1 MQPRTLRGRSE
12 SMERALSVV
21 RAAGRHGSGGVV
33 LVSGAAGIGKT
44 ALLTEVCR
52 QAGRLQVRP
61 ALGTCDPIEQVSPGA
76 PLITPLR
83 SGRDPLITAEE
94 YRNIVAARHEPLLLV
109 EAVASALERAASE
122 GPILIALDD
131 VQWVDRVSAFVVR
144 GLLSRLLGLPVVW
157 LLATRDDSADVLGA
171 VQTRLEH
178 IRLAPLGAADLAAI
192 ARDRLGRPPDERT
205 RRFLDASA
213 GNALLAVD
221 VLDNLTRAAARG
233 EPDTV
238 PEEFGAAIA
247 GRLAALPD
255 QARALVEVVAVGGRP
270 LTVHEALRFVQEPGG
285 RAKDGFASDRSAS
298 DGRAS
303 ECSAGDGPGSDTFA
317 GDGRACGPSASEGPG
332 SDTFAGDGLSADR
345 SATHGPAGDRRAS
358 DRAASDGG
366 LAAAL
371 DSALI
376 TLTGRLLAPRH
387 DLVREAVCA
396 AVPEA
401 TLRALHRRFAAHH
414 LDAGQALLA
423 APHARAAATAGD
435 VLSARILIAAA
446 EELATASPGDAGD
459 LAALAFRTM
468 RPQQATWL
476 ELSRRCL
483 SVLCRTQRAGEAVA
497 VADAILAHVDD
508 PDLAG
513 AVESEAARALWLGG
527 RLGELLARI
536 GPRLDAGALTPAVGA
551 RLTAARALADTRLL
565 TGGRAACEAA
575 AALDLARASGD
586 RDALALAL
594 HAVGEAARNEGRH
607 QDALRSFREL
617 RSLAGPQQLAEE
629 VTALQFLDRYD
640 HAQLLLDEVRSDCA
654 ATTGPNLPALHYA
667 QMWQDFN
674 LGRSDDAGSAARTL
688 LDLGQQLGGGVY
700 ALDAVIVQISLALL
714 RGDTP
719 GAATLLVEAD
729 RLTDADDDV
738 RRPGLTVMRGWL
750 AAARGDVATA
760 LGVLGPVASGAVST
774 CSYWPLWPCWMGLFF
789 EIGAAAADAT
799 FSSVVV
805 QVAELAASRNP
816 GVASFEGVALS
827 LRGREKGDL
836 AMLAESA
843 RVLARSP
850 RPLLRAYGADRYGR
864 ALLAHGQRE
873 AALAQLDRAWDDYHR
888 MDARV
893 YRDDVQRV
901 LTGAGARRPDRP
913 APGPRPDRGWDALT
927 GAERRVA
934 RLIADGHSNRSAAG
948 ELGVSV
954 NTVGTHLRVVF
965 GKLGV
970 QSRVQLANALHRT
983 EVDAP

>member
-12 SMERALSVV
+12 PMERALTVV

-44 ALLTEVCR
+44 ALVMEVCR
-52 QAGRLQVRP
+52 QAGRIQVRP

-76 PLITPLR
+76 PLITALR
-83 SGRDPLITAEE
+83 SGREPLITAEE
-94 YRNIVAARHEPLLLV
+94 YRQIVAVLHEPLLLV
-109 EAVASALERAASE
+109 EAVASALERAASQ
-122 GPILIALDD
+122 GPILIAIDD

-144 GLLSRLLGLPVVW
+144 TLLSRLLGLPVVW
-157 LLATRDDSADVLGA
+157 LLATREDGAEVLGP

-178 IRLAPLGAADLAAI
+178 ISLAPLTPVDLAAI
-192 ARDRLGRPPDERT
+192 AQDRLGRRPDERT

-213 GNALLAVD
+213 GNPLLAID

-233 EPDTV
+233 VPDTV

-247 GRLAALPD
+247 ARLAALPD
-255 QARALVEVVAVGGRP
+255 QARALVELVAVCGRP
-270 LTVHEALRFVQEPGG
+270 LAVQEALRFSRDSGG
-285 RAKDGFASDRSAS
+285 SGT
-298 DGRAS
+298 GS
-303 ECSAGDGPGSDTFA
+303 E
-317 GDGRACGPSASEGPG
+317 
-332 SDTFAGDGLSADR
+332 
-345 SATHGPAGDRRAS
+345 
-358 DRAASDGG
+358 

-376 TLTGRLLAPRH
+376 TLADQALASRH

-396 AVPEA
+396 AMPQTHVR
-401 TLRALHRRFAAHH
+401 TLHRRFAEHH
-414 LDAGQALLA
+414 LAAGHALLA
-423 APHARAAATAGD
+423 APHARAAVTSGD
-435 VLSARILIAAA
+435 TVSARILITAA
-446 EELATASPGDAGD
+446 EELATASSKDAGD
-459 LAALAFRTM
+459 LAALAFRTV
-468 RPQQATWL
+468 RPQQPEWL

-483 SVLCRTQRAGEAVA
+483 SVLCRTQRAGDAVA

-536 GPRLDAGALTPAVGA
+536 RPILDTGTLTPAVSA
-551 RLTAARALADTRLL
+551 RLTAAHALADTRLL
-565 TGGRAACEAA
+565 TGPRAADEAA
-575 AALDLARASGD
+575 AALELARASGD
-586 RDALALAL
+586 RDALAMAL
-594 HAVGEAARNEGRH
+594 HAIGEAARNEGRH
-607 QDALRSFREL
+607 QEALRSFREL
-617 RSLAGPQQLAEE
+617 RALAGPQQLAEE

-640 HAQLLLDEVRSDCA
+640 HAQLLLDEVRSDA
-654 ATTGPNLPALHYA
+654 ALTTGSILPALHYA

-674 LGRSDDAGSAARTL
+674 LGRSDDAESSARTL
-688 LDLGQQLGGGVY
+688 LDLGQQLGNGVY
-700 ALDAVIVQISLALL
+700 ALDAIIVQISLALL
-714 RGDTP
+714 RGDTR
-719 GAATLLVEAD
+719 GAATLLAEAD
-729 RLTDADDDV
+729 RLSDTDDDV

-760 LGVLGPVASGAVST
+760 LEVLGPVASGAVST
-774 CSYWPLWPCWMGLFF
+774 CNYWPLWPCWMGLFF
-789 EIGAAAADAT
+789 EIGAAAPDGA

-864 ALLAHGQRE
+864 ALLADGQQE
-873 AALAQLDRAWDDYHR
+873 AALAQLDQAWDDYDR

-893 YRDDVQRV
+893 YRDDVRRV
-901 LTGAGARRPDRP
+901 LCEAGARRTNWPT
-913 APGPRPDRGWDALT
+913 AAPRPDTGWGALT

-970 QSRVQLANALHRT
+970 QSRVQLANALHRA
-983 EVDAP
+983 EADAPSG